1 MAILGPDGR
10 PAEET
15 VAEQEEKKNRKNT
28 GAQQTQQQ
36 RQAQNR
42 IEFEKTE
49 RAQAKIREQQRLA
62 ARGLGQR
69 ALSGLLSAGRF
80 ALTRSPYGLLAYGGY
95 KGLENLGVFGNNEV
109 QPQPTVTATPVG
121 VQEQQ
126 EPSARF
132 SQVISPTTSAT
143 SKEVLNAALLRAGLS
158 LLQGGSAKE
167 ALTAASTV
175 SEARTKF
182 RTGAQALAE
191 GQKNLGSTATI
202 YVSQNK
208 DGTYSYSGR
217 TDANATDILG
227 KIINQSQKK
236 ITNEVLES
244 AKKANPNLSDEQ
256 VISELKKVGYTE

>member
-1 MAILGPDGR
+1 MALP
-10 PAEET
+10 
-15 VAEQEEKKNRKNT
+15 
-28 GAQQTQQQ
+28 
-36 RQAQNR
+36 
-42 IEFEKTE
+42 
-49 RAQAKIREQQRLA
+49 LA
-62 ARGLGQR
+62 
-69 ALSGLLSAGRF
+69 
-80 ALTRSPYGLLAYGGY
+80 GLLAGTGVRTALRNLFNLPPVRNIAAGLGRAGGGFVKPKYQKPVPVVPNISPLNRAKSLGILAAPAAGITYGVSG
-95 KGLENLGVFGNNEV
+95 EPEV

-217 TDANATDILG
+217 TDANATDFLA
-227 KIINQSQKK
+227 KIINQSQQKKVITKK
-236 ITNEVLES
+236 IIDDI
-244 AKKANPNLSDEQ
+244 KAIPKNANVTEQ
-256 VISELKKVGYTE
+256 QIIDSLKAQGYSEEQ

>member
-10 PAEET
+10 PVEET
-15 VAEQEEKKNRKNT
+15 VAEQEERKNRKNT

-227 KIINQSQKK
+227 KIISQSQKK